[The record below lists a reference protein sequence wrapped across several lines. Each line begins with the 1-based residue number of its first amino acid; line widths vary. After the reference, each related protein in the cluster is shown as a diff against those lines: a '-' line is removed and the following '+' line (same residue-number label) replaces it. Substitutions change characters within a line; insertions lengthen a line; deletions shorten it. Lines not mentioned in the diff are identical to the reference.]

1 MCRSNVII
9 YQNETKFEIYCNDKT
24 ESHHITVKILKVA
37 INTIT
42 WVWTKSLIMHI
53 VTFRGI
59 VNVEKI
65 YCDFFSCDF
74 FCYLSCDFL
83 SCDFFSVYHLCIA
96 YIISHLLEEMYEN
109 QISILLEISCTPM
122 KNYYLHQWFVVVK
135 SVNGQ
140 KVTGQKVTKL
150 LGQKVTGQKVT
161 IYIFYPYQFDQQHI
175 AYPSWPRCRNRIVVW
190 FTHTCAITAYHH

>member
-1 MCRSNVII
+1 MWTVCADQILLFIRMKPNLKYIVMIKQKATI
-9 YQNETKFEIYCNDKT
+9 YITEKF
-24 ESHHITVKILKVA
+24 LKVA

-42 WVWTKSLIMHI
+42 WVWTKSLIMHT

-150 LGQKVTGQKVT
+150 LGQKVTGQNVI
-161 IYIFYPYQFDQQHI
+161 IYIFYPGGQKVTTYIF
-175 AYPSWPRCRNRIVVW
+175 A
-190 FTHTCAITAYHH
+190 

>member
-42 WVWTKSLIMHI
+42 WVWTKSLIMHT

-65 YCDFFSCDF
+65 YRDFFSCDF
-74 FCYLSCDFL
+74 FRLPFMY
-83 SCDFFSVYHLCIA
+83 CI
-96 YIISHLLEEMYEN
+96 YNISFIGRDLRKSN
-109 QISILLEISCTPM
+109 IRFIEIP
-122 KNYYLHQWFVVVK
+122 
-135 SVNGQ
+135 
-140 KVTGQKVTKL
+140 
-150 LGQKVTGQKVT
+150 
-161 IYIFYPYQFDQQHI
+161 
-175 AYPSWPRCRNRIVVW
+175 
-190 FTHTCAITAYHH
+190 

>member
-9 YQNETKFEIYCNDKT
+9 YPNETKFEIYCNDKT

-74 FCYLSCDFL
+74 FCYLSCTFL

-122 KNYYLHQWFVVVK
+122 KNYYLHQ
-135 SVNGQ
+135 
-140 KVTGQKVTKL
+140 
-150 LGQKVTGQKVT
+150 
-161 IYIFYPYQFDQQHI
+161 
-175 AYPSWPRCRNRIVVW
+175 
-190 FTHTCAITAYHH
+190 